1 MVPIQYRVCFHTC
14 VGSLAT
20 GNSISDQS
28 QLSNVLDELKS
39 LRKVVEEKQL
49 IVKQEKEL
57 KAVKRE
63 LMETRSRCYCNHN
76 SAEQNLE
83 SGIQEVLSED
93 TIHIIRVGEQSK
105 INKSFNIL
113 R

>member
-39 LRKVVEEKQL
+39 LRKVVEEKRKL

-63 LMETRSRCYCNHN
+63 LMETRRRCYCNHN
-76 SAEQNLE
+76 SA
-83 SGIQEVLSED
+83 
-93 TIHIIRVGEQSK
+93 
-105 INKSFNIL
+105 
-113 R
+113 